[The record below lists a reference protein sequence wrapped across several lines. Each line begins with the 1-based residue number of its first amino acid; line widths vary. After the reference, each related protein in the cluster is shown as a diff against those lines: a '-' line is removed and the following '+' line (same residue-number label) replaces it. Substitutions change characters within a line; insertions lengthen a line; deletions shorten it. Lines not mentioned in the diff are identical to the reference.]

1 LKSSCTFD
9 PTKQS
14 KTKKDMTTSIQTLTF
29 GQLQIGS
36 VINYRNDIYDDNINY
51 VVLSQYQ
58 DKWGS
63 YTLVL
68 NMETLE
74 KDEFAQHTPIHLRW
88 SLVKEG

>member
-1 LKSSCTFD
+1 LSQQTA
-9 PTKQS
+9 T

-36 VINYRNDIYDDNINY
+36 VINYSNAIYADDINY

-74 KDEFAQHTPIHLRW
+74 KDSFAQHTPIHLRW